1 VNLITAKKKCVDLEA
16 QLERIGI
23 RANIRAT
30 DEGLS
35 VVVKSYA
42 DKLIARRELTARGC
56 RIASIDIHD
65 LLCA

>member
-1 VNLITAKKKCVDLEA
+1 MNFLTAKKKCVDLES
-16 QLERIGI
+16 QLERIGV

-30 DEGLS
+30 DDGLA

-56 RIASIDIHD
+56 RIASIELHD